1 MAVVALERPALTPW
15 AAIHVP
21 HAVLKDIEE
30 TENIVEVRQ
39 LSRFCSAMFVYNVW
53 QILYVYVS
61 LQYQP

>member
-1 MAVVALERPALTPW
+1 MATDTAALTPL
-15 AAIHVP
+15 AAINVP
-21 HAVLKDIEE
+21 YSVLKDTEE